1 MKSILLGKYIDR
13 LASLNDQLCFFQ
25 FNRNELNK
33 RLLEFGPN
41 AGNLFTPDVFAQNSM
56 APRIN
61 VKISD
66 LPTFQN
72 LNQTFTFGAYLS
84 TSYEV
89 VSYYIKDSLE
99 LLNLINP
106 TTFQLTY
113 YKQLEEKYQ
122 LTLISSSCTTVPIE
136 IIQTLKYIRLRR
148 NHFTHLGSEVSNS
161 FKNLI
166 TNSGNNLNIFWSEAI
181 TKLDFTSSDVLTF
194 REEETIDLLKILR
207 IVVQTLDENL
217 AKNFSPDGIATFLS
231 NQEFA
236 KPQRINIDIVR
247 QRINKIQAIAKITFG
262 INLSET
268 TIEPI
273 VKTIG
278 VK

>member
-13 LASLNDQLCFFQ
+13 LAALNDQLCFFQ

-41 AGNLFTPDVFAQNSM
+41 VGNLFTPDVFAQNSM

-89 VSYYIKDSLE
+89 VSYYIKDSLK

-113 YKQLEEKYQ
+113 NKQLEEKYQ

-166 TNSGNNLNIFWSEAI
+166 INSGNNLNIFWSGAI
-181 TKLDFTSSDVLTF
+181 TKLDFTSLDVLTF

-217 AKNFSPDGIATFLS
+217 ATNFSPDGIATFLS

-247 QRINKIQAIAKITFG
+247 QRINKIQAVGKIAFG

>member
-1 MKSILLGKYIDR
+1 MS
-13 LASLNDQLCFFQ
+13 
-25 FNRNELNK
+25 
-33 RLLEFGPN
+33 
-41 AGNLFTPDVFAQNSM
+41 T
-56 APRIN
+56 RIN

-106 TTFQLTY
+106 ATFQLTDNR
-113 YKQLEEKYQ
+113 QLEEMYR
-122 LTLISSSCTTVPIE
+122 LTLISSNCTVVPIE

-148 NHFTHLGSEVSNS
+148 NHFTHLGHEVSEH

-166 TNSGNNLNIFWSEAI
+166 TQSGNNLNTFWSAAI
-181 TKLDFTSSDVLTF
+181 TKLDFTSLDVLTF
-194 REEETIDLLKILR
+194 KEEETIDLLKILR
-207 IVVQTLDENL
+207 IIVQTLDENL
-217 AKNFSPDGIATFLS
+217 ASNFSHDGIATFLS
-231 NQEFA
+231 NQEFP
-236 KPQRINIDIVR
+236 KPQRINIDVV
-247 QRINKIQAIAKITFG
+247 QKRINKIQAIGKIKFG
-262 INLSET
+262 INLSEN
-268 TIEPI
+268 TIEPV